1 MKFTY
6 GTGQKPLEGYTIK
19 RGVGKGGFG
28 EVYFAVS
35 DGGKEVA
42 LKLLRGD
49 SGVELRGIAHCINL
63 KHQNLVSVYDL
74 KADPQ
79 GNQWVVMEYVSGEP
93 LHQVLERHPNG
104 LPLDLA
110 REWFLALARA
120 VGYLHDHGIVHRD
133 LKPANIFLEDGLIK
147 VGDYGLCKSIS
158 ASQRTP
164 QTQSVGTV
172 HYMAPEISTGNY
184 NKQIDMYACGVL
196 LYEMLTGKLP
206 FEGESPGEVLM
217 KHLTSAPDL
226 SLLPLDYRNIVA
238 KALAKDPGQRYTSM
252 AEFAQTVETMAKPS
266 PTPVMPP
273 PLPRAAGVTPAAR
286 PAPVSSS
293 TIPEVLPVV
302 HSTRGSIGELSGSL
316 AMTAVLGLLTT
327 MLWAAISREDWHWL
341 GTTYFLTVAV
351 SWTVLLPAKL
361 WNLNNR
367 EDVWSRRL
375 TMAVFGAMLGL
386 FALWLDGWNLNPKS
400 FGIPSRAVSE
410 DSLNAVASPRDAL
423 GVAAAYMSY
432 FALVFGLMKW
442 WRLADRRRKSWFSLW
457 PVLVAG
463 FLSCILWGMLELEN
477 HAGLSNF
484 GAAAALTTAAALVQF
499 VSPHDPRPMAFPKRL
514 RYKAA

>member
-1 MKFTY
+1 MKFTF
-6 GTGQKPLEGYTIK
+6 GSGQKPLDGYTIK

-28 EVYFAVS
+28 EVYFALS

-49 SGVELRGIAHCINL
+49 SGIELRGIAHCINL

-74 KADPQ
+74 KTDPQ
-79 GNQWVVMEYVSGEP
+79 GNQWVVMEYVSGDP

-104 LPLDLA
+104 LPIDLA

-184 NKQIDMYACGVL
+184 NKQIDIYACGVL

-226 SLLPLDYRNIVA
+226 SLLPPDYRSIVA
-238 KALAKDPGQRYTSM
+238 KALAKDPGQRYVSM
-252 AEFAQTVETMAKPS
+252 AEFAQTVETMIKPS
-266 PTPVMPP
+266 GFPVMPP
-273 PLPRAAGVTPAAR
+273 PLPRPANAL
-286 PAPVSSS
+286 PAFHAAPVSSS
-293 TIPEVLPVV
+293 NIPEVLPVV
-302 HSTRGSIGELSGSL
+302 HTARGTIGELSGSMAMVAVL
-316 AMTAVLGLLTT
+316 AMLST
-327 MLWAAISREDWHWL
+327 MLWAAISRENLHWL
-341 GTTYFLTVAV
+341 GTTYFLTVAA
-351 SWTVLLPAKL
+351 SWAVLIPAKI
-361 WNLNNR
+361 WNLRPR
-367 EDVWSRRL
+367 EEIWSRRL
-375 TMAVFGAMLGL
+375 TLAVAGAVLGA
-386 FALWLDGWNLNPKS
+386 FALWLDGWNLNPKT
-400 FGIPSRAVSE
+400 FGVSPRSGSE
-410 DSLNAVASPRDAL
+410 ETLQQLASPDKAL
-423 GVAAAYMSY
+423 STAAAYMSY
-432 FALVFGLMKW
+432 FALVFGVMKW
-442 WRLADRRRKSWFSLW
+442 WRLADRRRKSWFSVW

-463 FLSCILWGMLELEN
+463 FLSSILLAFLEIE
-477 HAGLSNF
+477 HHTSITGW

-499 VSPHDPRPMAFPKRL
+499 VSPHDPRPLAFPKRL

>member
-74 KADPQ
+74 KTDPQ

-226 SLLPLDYRNIVA
+226 SLLPIEYRSIVA

-252 AEFAQTVETMAKPS
+252 AEFANTVETMAKPS
-266 PTPVMPP
+266 PSPVIPP
-273 PLPRAAGVTPAAR
+273 PLPKAVGPAPAAR
-286 PAPVSSS
+286 TVPVSSS

-302 HSTRGSIGELSGSL
+302 HSTRGSIGELTGSM
-316 AMTAVLGLLTT
+316 AMIAVLGLLTT
-327 MLWAAISREDWHWL
+327 MLWAAISKEDWHWL

-361 WNLNNR
+361 WNQHNR
-367 EDVWSRRL
+367 ENIWSRRL
-375 TMAVFGAMLGL
+375 TMAVFGALIGV
-386 FALWLDGWNLNPKS
+386 FALWLDGWNLNPKT
-400 FGIPSRAVSE
+400 FGIASRASSD
-410 DSLNAVASPRDAL
+410 DSIKVLSSPREAL
-423 GVAAAYMSY
+423 AIAAAYMSY
-432 FALVFGLMKW
+432 FALVLGLMKW
-442 WRLADRRRKSWFSLW
+442 WRLADRRRKSWFSVW
-457 PVLVAG
+457 PVLVSG
-463 FLSCILWGMLELEN
+463 FLSSILLQMLEIER
-477 HAGLSNF
+477 HHELSGY

-514 RYKAA
+514 RYKTA

>member
-1 MKFTY
+1 MKFTF
-6 GTGQKPLEGYTIK
+6 GSGQKPLEGYTIK

-74 KADPQ
+74 RNDSQ

-93 LHQVLERHPNG
+93 LHQVLERHSSG
-104 LPLDLA
+104 LPIDLA

-184 NKQIDMYACGVL
+184 NKQIDIYACGVL

-226 SLLPLDYRNIVA
+226 ALLPVEYRGIVA
-238 KALAKDPGQRYTSM
+238 KALAKDPGQRYSSM
-252 AEFAQTVETMAKPS
+252 AEFAQSVETMSKPS
-266 PTPVMPP
+266 AQPVMPP
-273 PLPRAAGVTPAAR
+273 PLPRKQHAQPAVHAAAIG
-286 PAPVSSS
+286 SS

-302 HSTRGSIGELSGSL
+302 HTARGTIGELSGSMAMSAIL
-316 AMTAVLGLLTT
+316 ALLST
-327 MLWAAISREDWHWL
+327 MLWAAISREDLRWL

-351 SWTVLLPAKL
+351 TWAVLIPAKF
-361 WNLNNR
+361 WNLR
-367 EDVWSRRL
+367 SYDEVWGRRL
-375 TMAVFGAMLGL
+375 VLAVVGAVLGI
-386 FALWLDGWNLNPKS
+386 FALWLDGWNINGKMLSQMTRHGSSQLDQPI
-400 FGIPSRAVSE
+400 IPRE
-410 DSLNAVASPRDAL
+410 AL
-423 GVAAAYMSY
+423 GTAAAYMCY
-432 FALVFGLMKW
+432 FALVLGLMKW

-463 FLSCILWGMLELEN
+463 FLSAILLAAFDIES
-477 HAGLSNF
+477 HSSLS
-484 GAAAALTTAAALVQF
+484 GYAAAAALTTAAALVQV
-499 VSPHDPRPMAFPKRL
+499 VSPHDPRPLAFPKRL